1 MEFVVSMVKA
11 HPFIEGRKE
20 AVKKALERMKGKK
33 LERFALR
40 YIDLEESDR
49 KLLDRFLRNYGRYDG
64 VRFGIR
70 LKGPEV
76 MREFARKYSLKVQP
90 SFAAFW
96 CEEDG
101 RVRKRLEKMM
111 KRWCESGEKSFC
123 PVQKSK

>member
-1 MEFVVSMVKA
+1 MEFVVSMVEA

-70 LKGPEV
+70 LKGPEAV
-76 MREFARKYSLKVQP
+76 RGFARKYSLKVQP
-90 SFAAFW
+90 LFAAFW

-101 RVRKRLEKMM
+101 RVRRRLLRIIQHMA
-111 KRWCESGEKSFC
+111 
-123 PVQKSK
+123 QD